1 MSALYHRIRERH
13 DYNHPSLAMRVMGK
27 PLVEAYGKSG
37 DPLIVSHPTL
47 VGMLS
52 DREHLIYQHGEL
64 VAPRESLVRGASLVC
79 VPTHEVADQF
89 MSAGYSRGR
98 ILVTGL
104 CVEPALVRIA
114 GDAFD
119 SRMRR
124 LQVSGGLCGGFF
136 SSGAEPTAH
145 VESIALAAVSAV
157 RQGGSVVILARQG
170 GKLAHRVQAAFRRAG
185 ITAVSIDT
193 ETVIPAEYS
202 PATLVTFRNRREENS
217 LTACFFS
224 RLDYFVAPSHERV
237 NWAVGLGLPMF
248 ALTPPI
254 GPFAPLN
261 LDLVVAAEAAQPLG
275 DKREADQFGDLLA
288 RLQRTGRLATMAEH
302 SWQKQ
307 DINGFLRIADYLISH
322 YTT

>member
-1 MSALYHRIRERH
+1 MNALYHRIRESH
-13 DYNHPSLAMRVMGK
+13 DYNRPSRAMQIMGK
-27 PLVEAYGKSG
+27 PLFEAYGKRD
-37 DPLIVSHPTL
+37 DPLIVSHPIL

-52 DREHLIYQHGEL
+52 GRERLIYQHGEL

-89 MSAGYSRGR
+89 MSAGYSRGQV
-98 ILVTGL
+98 LVTGL

-114 GDAFD
+114 SDSFD

-145 VESIALAAVSAV
+145 VESIAAAAVSAI
-157 RQGGSVVILARQG
+157 RQGGSVVILARQD
-170 GKLAHRVQAAFRRAG
+170 GKLAHRMHAAFRRAG
-185 ITAVSIDT
+185 ITAVLTDT
-193 ETVIPAEYS
+193 ETVIPAEHS
-202 PATLVTFRNRREENS
+202 PATLVTFSNRRDENS
-217 LTACFFS
+217 LTACYFS

-237 NWAVGLGLPMF
+237 NWAVGLGIPMF

-261 LDLVVAAEAAQPLG
+261 LDLVVAAEVAQPLG
-275 DKREADQFGDLLA
+275 ERKEADGFGDLLA
-288 RLQRTGRLATMAEH
+288 KLHRTGRLATMAEH
-302 SWQKQ
+302 GWQKQ
-307 DINGFLRIADYLISH
+307 DINGFFRIADYLISH